1 MGVNLE
7 IRDGSPHYWLSP
19 DISILKEDCNGLDY
33 ALDPIDEK
41 VGGPVVF
48 RATVRNTGDT
58 TATNVEVQFWVCD
71 NPSTAFAPGLT
82 GVHPVGPVGGIN
94 DGPVNVSNIPGMA
107 SRDSA
112 CTRQFPSMNGHHCVV
127 ARASCNEDMAPAI
140 PSGTNFNPAGEPR
153 TAQRN
158 FEVLL
163 ASPLASGMFEMEF
176 SAYNID
182 PAPRMMTLEVTQGSL
197 DQIKD
202 FLPMLREVYP
212 IPEKLSQP
220 RVLGL
225 LRKPQKTTPASLKRS
240 ENLVR
245 VLTPAKN
252 RKQLQLVGQLQQ
264 GAAVIHVEHRQGKK
278 LIGGLT
284 VLVLALKR

>member
-7 IRDGSPHYWLSP
+7 IRDGSPDYWLSP
-19 DISILKEDCNGLDY
+19 DISILNDDCNGLDV
-33 ALDPIDEK
+33 LTNVDGK
-41 VGGPVVF
+41 VVRKVVF
-48 RATVRNTGDT
+48 RATVKNNGNDL
-58 TATNVEVQFWVCD
+58 ATNVQVRFWVCD
-71 NPSTAFAPGLT
+71 NPSTAFAPGLA
-82 GVHPVGPVGGIN
+82 GVHPVGPV
-94 DGPVNVSNIPGMA
+94 NVSDIPSKA
-107 SRDSA
+107 SRDSN
-112 CTRQFPSMNGHHCVV
+112 CTNQFQSINGHHCVL
-127 ARASCNEDMAPAI
+127 ARASCTEDPAPTI
-140 PSGTNFNPAGEPR
+140 PSGTNFNPVGELR

-163 ASPLASGMFEMEF
+163 ASPLASGVFEMEF

-182 PAPRMMTLEVTQGSL
+182 PAPRMMTLEVKQGNL

-202 FLPMLREVYP
+202 FLPMLQKVYP
-212 IPEKLSQP
+212 IPEKLTP
-220 RVLGL
+220 LKNLGL
-225 LRKPQKTTPASLKRS
+225 LRKPQKPTPTSLKLG
-240 ENLVR
+240 EKLVK

-252 RKQLQLVGQLQQ
+252 RRQLQLVGQLQQ